1 MPKRTPDAAADE
13 EKAKH
18 AADRVGSSQSAHPRA
33 LLLLLVL
40 APCGA
45 CPGFPPL
52 LLPSPDAAFRLLPPP
67 WRNSCLRLM
76 NSVAKWLISGL
87 APKYAEKYDRIS
99 DGSLRSRQK

>member
-1 MPKRTPDAAADE
+1 MQQQTKKRRNTPPIE
-13 EKAKH
+13 
-18 AADRVGSSQSAHPRA
+18 
-33 LLLLLVL
+33 L
-40 APCGA
+40 APPKAPIPGHSYFFLFLRPAAGCGA

>member
-40 APCGA
+40 APCG
-45 CPGFPPL
+45 GL
-52 LLPSPDAAFRLLPPP
+52 RRLPWLPTAV
-67 WRNSCLRLM
+67 
-76 NSVAKWLISGL
+76 VAQS
-87 APKYAEKYDRIS
+87 
-99 DGSLRSRQK
+99 